1 MGASVLAARRR
12 DRFTVDAPPA
22 GEAMPTVANTGPR
35 VGLSTV
41 TGAQTIST
49 SGTITGKRY
58 TGNVFVA
65 ADNVTFVDCQF
76 DAALYP
82 SDLGASPAKVNLQ
95 VQYCTI
101 AGVYTNGFDGVYFT
115 RCRIG
120 GQTDDFVD
128 LNRGTVGGA
137 HAWFDYC
144 LFDGLQ
150 ASPAGAEKHL
160 DALQVLGADDI
171 RVRHCVFNFSAPDA
185 ATRAQVTG
193 IVTFETSF
201 NGHTTDGW
209 EISDSDFTGGGYY
222 QLDLYGPNGK
232 LLRNSFHSTSDAG
245 NGYTY
250 GSAPMARYPGF
261 AYEQSGNTL
270 DGAPYAGPTS

>member
-1 MGASVLAARRR
+1 MVAQVVVGYRR
-12 DRFTVDAPPA
+12 DKFSAPDLPV
-22 GEAMPTVANTGPR
+22 GEPMPTAANTGPR
-35 VGLSTV
+35 IGLSTV
-41 TGAQTIST
+41 GGNPTITS
-49 SGTITGKRY
+49 SGTISGIHY

-76 DAALYP
+76 DGALYP
-82 SDLGASPAKVNLQ
+82 SDLGANPPKVNLQ
-95 VQYCTI
+95 VQYCLI

-120 GQTDDFVD
+120 NQTDDFVD

-144 LFDGLQ
+144 
-150 ASPAGAEKHL
+150 
-160 DALQVLGADDI
+160 
-171 RVRHCVFNFSAPDA
+171 VFNFSAPDA
-185 ATRAQVTG
+185 DTRPQVTG
-193 IVTFETSF
+193 IITFETSF

-209 EISDSDFTGGGYY
+209 EISDSEFTGGGYY

-232 LLRNSFHSTSDAG
+232 LLRNIFHSASDAG
-245 NGYTY
+245 NGYSY

-270 DGAPYAGPTS
+270 DGAPYTGPTS

>member
-1 MGASVLAARRR
+1 MVAQVVAGYRR
-12 DRFTVDAPPA
+12 DKFSAPDLPV
-22 GEAMPTVANTGPR
+22 GEPMPTAANTGPR
-35 VGLSTV
+35 IGLSTV
-41 TGAQTIST
+41 GGNPTITSPGTIS
-49 SGTITGKRY
+49 GVHY

-65 ADNVTFVDCQF
+65 ADDVTFVDCQF
-76 DAALYP
+76 DGALYP
-82 SDLGASPAKVNLQ
+82 SDLGANPAKVNLQ
-95 VQYCTI
+95 VQHCMI

-115 RCRIG
+115 RCRFG
-120 GQTDDFVD
+120 NQTDDFVD

-137 HAWFDYC
+137 HAYFDYC
-144 LFDGLQ
+144 LFDRLQ
-150 ASPAGAEKHL
+150 GSSANAEKHL

-171 RVRHCVFNFSAPDA
+171 KIRHCVFNFSAPDA
-185 ATRAQVTG
+185 DTRPQVTG

-209 EISDSDFTGGGYY
+209 EVSDSEFTGGGYY

-232 LLRNSFHSTSDAG
+232 LLRNTFHSASDAG

-270 DGAPYAGPTS
+270 DGAPYTGPTS